1 MSSIEWTD
9 KTWNPIAGCSRV
21 GPGCDNCYAITMAH
35 RQMAM
40 GRKKYSGVT
49 HRSGGRI
56 DWTGKFSFDPA
67 VLDVP
72 RRVSE
77 KTTWFVNSMSDLFG
91 EGVQDDW
98 LVKIFEVMNQTPQ
111 HDYQVLTKRPN
122 RMLSK
127 TTELGLVWSPN
138 IWAGTSIES
147 DKYVGRARLLA
158 KVPAALR
165 FISAEPLLSDLPS
178 LDLTGIGWVIVGGE
192 SGVSKAVRP
201 MDPQW
206 VRNIRDRC
214 IAAGVPFFFKQ
225 WGAFGADGLRVRS
238 KKDSGHLLDGVEY
251 FQMPA
256 SVQAAVA
263 AKAAPAKAKPTMT
276 TNATR
281 IGYRSMILTQ
291 LATGPMQ
298 AADLR
303 AANGATAKPNS
314 NLHAW
319 ALVDLQRDGRI
330 TKRLDGRYGL
340 KFRVRAVR

>member
-9 KTWNPIAGCSRV
+9 KTWNPIAGCRRV
-21 GPGCDNCYAITMAH
+21 GPGCDNCYAITMAN
-35 RQMAM
+35 RLAGFGQ
-40 GRKKYSGVT
+40 KKYIGVT
-49 HRSGGRI
+49 HRSAGRV

-67 VLDVP
+67 ALDIP
-72 RRVSE
+72 RRVNAP
-77 KTTWFVNSMSDLFG
+77 TTWFVNSMSDLFG

-98 LVKIFEVMNQTPQ
+98 LVKIFEVMNETPQ

-127 TTELGLVWSPN
+127 TAELGLVWSPN

-147 DKYVGRARLLA
+147 DKYVGRARVLA

-165 FISAEPLLSDLPS
+165 FVSAEPLLSDLPN

-192 SGVSKAVRP
+192 SGVSKTVRP

-214 IAAGVPFFFKQ
+214 MAAGVPFFFKQ
-225 WGAFGADGLRVRS
+225 WGAFDANGVRVRS

-263 AKAAPAKAKPTMT
+263 AKAAPAKPQPTT
-276 TNATR
+276 RTNATR

-303 AANGATAKPNS
+303 AANGATAKRES

-340 KFRVRAVR
+340 KFRVRAAR